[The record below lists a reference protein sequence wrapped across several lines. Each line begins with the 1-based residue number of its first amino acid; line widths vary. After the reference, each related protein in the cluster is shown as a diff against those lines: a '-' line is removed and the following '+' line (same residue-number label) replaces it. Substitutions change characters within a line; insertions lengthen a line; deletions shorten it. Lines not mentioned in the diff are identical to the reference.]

1 MSESVEFLLKAR
13 KICKSFPGVRALHE
27 VDFDLK
33 PGEVH
38 VLMGENGAGKSTLIK
53 IFSGAYSLDMGDWS
67 LYDKPSK
74 IESPQQAIDCGIATC
89 YQEFNLIDHLT
100 VAENIYLGRM
110 PKLTNSP
117 FIDKKKMFDEAQDIM
132 KQIGIDINVRKKI
145 SELGVAQQQMVEIA
159 KSLAMN
165 ARIYIL
171 DEPTAVLSSRE
182 IEELF
187 QVIETL
193 KEKGC
198 GIIYISHRL
207 EEICQVGDRIT
218 VLRDGEWISTVP
230 ASTELNSLIEMMVGR
245 KFDETFPELHISP
258 GKELLKVENMGRDK
272 VFSDINLT
280 LREGEIV
287 GITGLVGAKRTEVLR
302 GIYGADKIDAG
313 TIYVEG
319 KKVKIDSPTRA
330 VQSKI
335 ALLPED
341 RKNQGL
347 VLIRDVL
354 DNIIL
359 PSFKR
364 FSKYNFIKKAEAVRV
379 ASEVSER
386 ISIKTP
392 SLKQKVE
399 NLSGGNQ
406 QKVVV
411 ARWLTSECK
420 IFLFDEPTRGI
431 DVKAK
436 SEIYG
441 LMDEI
446 IKQGAGIIMV
456 SSEMPEVMNMCNR
469 LYVMKS
475 GKIVAELNKEDYSQN
490 NILKYALTG
499 TCD

>member
-13 KICKSFPGVRALHE
+13 KISKSFPGVRALHE

-53 IFSGAYSLDMGDWS
+53 IFSGAYIADFGELS
-67 LYDKPSK
+67 LYDEPLV
-74 IESPQQAIDCGIATC
+74 IEAPEQAIEHGIATS

-100 VAENIYLGRM
+100 VAENIFLGRM
-110 PKLTNSP
+110 PKRGATP
-117 FIDKKKMFDEAQDIM
+117 FVDKKKMFDDAQAIM
-132 KQIGIDINVRKKI
+132 QQIGIDINVRKKI

-159 KSLAMN
+159 KALAKH
-165 ARIYIL
+165 AKIYIL
-171 DEPTAVLSSRE
+171 DEPTAVLSNRE

-193 KEKGC
+193 KEQKC

-207 EEICQVGDRIT
+207 EEISQIGDRIT

-230 ASTELNSLIEMMVGR
+230 ASTEMDELIEMMVGR
-245 KFDETFPELHISP
+245 KFSETFPELHISP
-258 GKELLKVENMGRDK
+258 GRELLRVENMSRSK
-272 VFSDINLT
+272 VFSDISLS

-287 GITGLVGAKRTEVLR
+287 GITGLVGSKRTEVLR
-302 GIYGADKIDAG
+302 GIYGADKIDSG
-313 TIYVEG
+313 TIYIEG
-319 KKVKIDSPTRA
+319 EEIKIKSPTMA

-364 FSKYNFIKKAEAVRV
+364 FSKYNFIKKAQTQRV
-379 ASEVSER
+379 AKEVSNR

-392 SLKQKVE
+392 SLKQKVK

-475 GKIVAELNKEDYSQN
+475 GKIVAEMNQCDYSQN
-490 NILKYALTG
+490 TILKYALTG
-499 TCD
+499 CE